1 MPGGSRPRM
10 ALVAPITWL
19 SARLM
24 SMLGWKYTLVMVMPC
39 SVVLSMSR
47 MPTTLLERA
56 SSLYEVTW
64 FCMSGVSRP
73 V

>member
-1 MPGGSRPRM
+1 M
-10 ALVAPITWL
+10 ALVAPITCV

-24 SMLGWKYTLVMVMPC
+24 STPGWKYTLVMVMPC

-47 MPTTLLERA
+47 MPTTLLDSA
-56 SSLYEVTW
+56 SSLYDVTW